1 MMFIISLLV
10 SVGYLR
16 RQTSADELVLAIES
30 IKGLQKKRITILLI
44 HVSTVLQVR
53 HQCFRILVED
63 YTLTFM
69 LCQSVIR
76 ASSIIDLC
84 VSNASCSCGVNHDFC
99 IFDLTSLYSSFW
111 KMSQDSFQHT
121 VRCEQPLSCLVS
133 SREGKLVNVSNRSR
147 TSSDKP
153 SSLNS
158 LKIKMCQCIVT

>member
-10 SVGYLR
+10 SVGYLH

-44 HVSTVLQVR
+44 HVSTVLQVE

-69 LCQSVIR
+69 LRQSVIR
-76 ASSIIDLC
+76 ASSIIDLL
-84 VSNASCSCGVNHDFC
+84 VSNASCSCGVNHGSC

-111 KMSQDSFQHT
+111 KTGQDSFQYT
-121 VRCEQPLSCLVS
+121 VRCEQPHLMLVFRFACEAGGKWSTRPYFNELVGLVLSYSVS
-133 SREGKLVNVSNRSR
+133 
-147 TSSDKP
+147 
-153 SSLNS
+153 
-158 LKIKMCQCIVT
+158 